1 MFSRFKLPKI
11 EFGSGKDPR
20 VLVRAVL
27 GALLLANV
35 AAALILLKPW
45 GGSPEDLAQRLE
57 SLRKQVQQKQMV
69 LQRSKS
75 VLAKAET
82 AHNQGD
88 SFLKSYFAERRGA
101 YYKLVGELVRTAR
114 QSGIK
119 PKEHSF
125 GEEPVEGSDN
135 MEMVTVTGNYEG
147 NYGDLLR
154 FISALDRS
162 PRFIILEQLNAS
174 PQQGSGLLT
183 VNIKM
188 HAFVRDTGAGA
199 PTGPPTEEEVKEE
212 QARAE
217 AEAAAPPAPSPQP
230 PPPAVKPA
238 SAPVPAARPQQLPP
252 PNIMRSAPPRR
263 DEH

>member
-11 EFGSGKDPR
+11 ELGSGKDPR

-27 GALLLANV
+27 GGLLAANV
-35 AAALILLKPW
+35 AAALVLFKPW
-45 GGSPEDLAQRLE
+45 GGSPEDLAQRLAA
-57 SLRKQVQQKQMV
+57 LRKQVQQKQLV
-69 LQRSKS
+69 LQRSRS
-75 VLAKAET
+75 VLAKTET

-101 YYKLVGELVRTAR
+101 YYALVGELVRTAQ

-119 PKEHSF
+119 AKEHSF
-125 GEEPVEGSDN
+125 GEEPVEGSDD

-162 PRFIILEQLNAS
+162 RRFIILEQLNAS
-174 PQQGSGLLT
+174 PQQGSGLLN

-188 HAFVRDTGAGA
+188 HAFVRDTGAG
-199 PTGPPTEEEVKEE
+199 PPSGPLTEEEAKEE

-217 AEAAAPPAPSPQP
+217 AEAVQVQAPAP
-230 PPPAVKPA
+230 PPPAVKSGPA
-238 SAPVPAARPQQLPP
+238 STLPARPQQLPP

-263 DEH
+263 ETN